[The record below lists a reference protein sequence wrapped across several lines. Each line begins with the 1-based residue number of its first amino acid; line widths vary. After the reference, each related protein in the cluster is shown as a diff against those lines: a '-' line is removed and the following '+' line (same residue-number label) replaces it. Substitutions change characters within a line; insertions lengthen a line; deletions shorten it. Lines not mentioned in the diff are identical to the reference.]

1 MTSINIQGVVL
12 QLKIQ
17 KTRQYEQTSMTYHRK
32 KIKKKALA

>member
-17 KTRQYEQTSMTYHRK
+17 KTRQYEQTSMTYHRNRK
-32 KIKKKALA
+32 KIL